1 MKKRDIIKKIMTEN
15 FLNKNQSKYYF
26 NINESKKEKESPIHK
41 KKWERCVKDVKKQ
54 NKERCEG
61 S

>member
-41 KKWERCVKDVKKQ
+41 KSGNVVLKM
-54 NKERCEG
+54 
-61 S
+61 